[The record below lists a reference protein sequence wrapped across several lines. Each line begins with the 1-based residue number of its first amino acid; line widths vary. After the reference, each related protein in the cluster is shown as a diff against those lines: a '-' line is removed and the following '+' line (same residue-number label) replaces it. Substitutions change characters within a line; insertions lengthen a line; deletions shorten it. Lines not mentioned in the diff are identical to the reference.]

1 MAVDSR
7 FVITGAKRVFDSRP
21 MYAQVV
27 VTDDCNLTC
36 KYCDE
41 YTPGGPSVPI
51 AELKKRIDKLDEL
64 GVLVYDFLGGE
75 PLLHPELPDAV
86 HHAKSKRGGSN
97 LATVIT
103 NGFFVTKALIADL
116 NASGLDCMQLSLDS
130 VEPTAQS
137 KKSLKTLLPRLRLL
151 ATDAKFVVEV
161 QTVLNEETL
170 AEHSQFREI
179 MAEFPFAFG
188 FSVMHG
194 AGGRIAIRGEQFI
207 ELLRQYGVF
216 EGTNFYGKHLEEM
229 LAGDFSR
236 PWKCL
241 AGFKFLYVTAKGT
254 VQWCAQQRDY
264 SHPLDKLD
272 LSELRSNNRHKPCE
286 PGCCLGCV
294 RMVSHSLGEPLKSLR
309 SSIPLAS
316 SIGTALKRSGK
327 ASSSGATS
335 PTAPQ

>member
-7 FVITGAKRVFDSRP
+7 FVVTGAKRVFDSRP

-41 YTPGGPSVPI
+41 YTPGGPSVPL
-51 AELKKRIDKLDEL
+51 AELRRRIDKLDQL

-75 PLLHPELPDAV
+75 PLLHKELPAV
-86 HHAKSKRGGSN
+86 VSHAKSKRGGSN
-97 LATVIT
+97 MATVIT
-103 NGFFVTKALIADL
+103 NGFFITKDLIKSL

-137 KKSLKTLLPRLRLL
+137 KKSLRTLLPRLRLL
-151 ATDAKFVVEV
+151 AADAKFVVEV

-170 AEHSQFREI
+170 AEHSQFREL

-194 AGGRIAIRGEQFI
+194 AGGRIAIGGNQFVD
-207 ELLRQYGVF
+207 LLRQYGVF

-229 LAGDFSR
+229 LTGDFSR

-241 AGFKFLYVTAKGT
+241 AGFKFLYVTAKGD

-264 SHPLDKLD
+264 SFPLEKLD
-272 LSELRSNNRHKPCE
+272 FAELRANDRHKPCE
-286 PGCCLGCV
+286 AGCCLGCV
-294 RMVSHSLGEPLKSLR
+294 RMISHSLGEPLKSLR
-309 SSIPLAS
+309 SSIPLAT
-316 SIGTALKRSGK
+316 SISAALKRSEK
-327 ASSSGATS
+327 PPAT
-335 PTAPQ
+335 TAPSARSR